1 MRSGGRV
8 ILVVVLLATLHF
20 VLRLGLGIGSAA
32 PDLLTLSLL
41 IGAREASM
49 GGGAALGLFYGLLE
63 DSFSI
68 LAFGGS
74 AVAMTLVGAAGARTR
89 DLFVGDSLIFL
100 VSYLVLGK
108 WVRDLI
114 HWLVVGEGVRQPFT
128 DAVMIQAPIA
138 AVYMAVAGVIAVAA
152 TGSWWDTAR

>member
-1 MRSGGRV
+1 VRSSGRV
-8 ILVVVLLATLHF
+8 ILVVILLAGLHF
-20 VLRLGLGIGSAA
+20 LLRIGLGIGSVA

-41 IGAREASM
+41 IGAREVRM

-63 DSFSI
+63 DSFSV

-114 HWLVVGEGVRQPFT
+114 QWLVVSESVRQPFT
-128 DAVMIQAPIA
+128 DAVIVQAPIA
-138 AVYMAVAGVIAVAA
+138 AVYMAIVGVIAVAV